1 MEEAAAAAFFVAD
14 FLLFFCLFFFDGAAL
29 VVAVAVAA
37 GAVVVAVV
45 VVEADF
51 FFLRCF
57 LLDGAL
63 AFPARSKAL
72 VVVTQAERRI
82 REMRRKTVLI
92 VRMEQKWKADIS

>member
-1 MEEAAAAAFFVAD
+1 M
-14 FLLFFCLFFFDGAAL
+14 
-29 VVAVAVAA
+29 
-37 GAVVVAVV
+37 VV

-72 VVVTQAERRI
+72 VVVEGDFNRVKEKKR
-82 REMRRKTVLI
+82 L
-92 VRMEQKWKADIS
+92 